1 MNILVFQF
9 SLFFIFDLK
18 FKFEGYVLDLIIL
31 ILAYGFLGLN

>member
-9 SLFFIFDLK
+9 SLFFFYLN